1 MNKGF
6 WNGFSY
12 AISYPIEF
20 NKIPETTREL
30 YNGLKSLGENELDR
44 KHTLGFL
51 VGGSLNLAATF
62 LEIGL
67 CTFVAVPYA
76 ITKSVGQ
83 SGEKLKWEK

>member
-20 NKIPETTREL
+20 GEIPETTKEL

-51 VGGSLNLAATF
+51 VGGSLNLAATC
-62 LEIGL
+62 LEMGL
-67 CTFVAVPYA
+67 YTLVAVPYA
-76 ITKSVGQ
+76 VIKSVGK